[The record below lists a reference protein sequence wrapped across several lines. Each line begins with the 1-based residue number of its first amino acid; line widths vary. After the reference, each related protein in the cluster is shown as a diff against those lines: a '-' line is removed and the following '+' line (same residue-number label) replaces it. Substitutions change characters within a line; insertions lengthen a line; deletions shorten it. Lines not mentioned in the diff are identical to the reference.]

1 MEYSFQTIYLCSV
14 DKKEQIII
22 AAMKLLVEKGVQAT
36 PMSAIARA
44 AGTGMG
50 TIYNY
55 FATKEDLINAIYLY
69 VKQSEIALVMKSM
82 DPGSSLKAQFM
93 SFYTAFIHF
102 YLKYPESFAFI
113 DQMQNSPV
121 IQAGT
126 KEAGRAAFLP
136 VVELIQR
143 GQKDGIIK
151 QMELEAILFFLAGTV
166 TTYVR
171 WSIGASKQ
179 HQKKQLE
186 LHLRMV
192 WDAIKE

>member
-1 MEYSFQTIYLCSV
+1 
-14 DKKEQIII
+14 
-22 AAMKLLVEKGVQAT
+22 MKLLVEKGIQAT
-36 PMSAIARA
+36 PMSAIAKA

-69 VKQSEIALVMKSM
+69 VKQSEIALVMKSL
-82 DPGSSLKAQFM
+82 DPESSLKAQFL

-121 IQAGT
+121 IQNST
-126 KEAGRAAFLP
+126 KVEGRAAFMP

-143 GQKDGIIK
+143 GQKEGIVK

-166 TTYVR
+166 STYVR
-171 WSIGASKQ
+171 WSISSNKQ
-179 HQKKQLE
+179 NHKKQLE
-186 LHLRMV
+186 QHLRMV

>member
-1 MEYSFQTIYLCSV
+1 M
-14 DKKEQIII
+14 DKKEQIIV

-36 PMSAIARA
+36 PMSAIAKA

-69 VKQSEIALVMKSM
+69 IKKSEVALVTKSI
-82 DPGSSLKAQFM
+82 DPNAPLKARFL
-93 SFYTAFIHF
+93 SYYTAFIRF
-102 YLKYPESFAFI
+102 NLKYPESFAFM

-121 IQAGT
+121 IHCST
-126 KEAGRAAFLP
+126 KDEGKAAFMP
-136 VVELIQR
+136 VIELIQQ

-151 QMELEAILFFLAGTV
+151 QLELEAILYFLAGAL
-166 TTYVR
+166 TTYIR
-171 WSIGASKQ
+171 WILSSKQ
-179 HQKKQLE
+179 NGSRHLE
-186 LHLRMV
+186 HHLRMV

>member
-1 MEYSFQTIYLCSV
+1 
-14 DKKEQIII
+14 
-22 AAMKLLVEKGVQAT
+22 
-36 PMSAIARA
+36 MSAIARA

-166 TTYVR
+166 TPPTCAGALGPANNIKKNSWSCICEWYGMPLKNKNFTYTGMNIQ
-171 WSIGASKQ
+171 SS
-179 HQKKQLE
+179 
-186 LHLRMV
+186 M
-192 WDAIKE
+192 IKNSMIK